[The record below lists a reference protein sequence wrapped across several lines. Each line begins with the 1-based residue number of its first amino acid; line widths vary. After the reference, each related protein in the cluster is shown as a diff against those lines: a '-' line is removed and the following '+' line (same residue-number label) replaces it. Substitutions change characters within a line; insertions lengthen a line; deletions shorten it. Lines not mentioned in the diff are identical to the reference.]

1 MVNITIDK
9 WIKEL
14 SKILVS
20 DAEAISVKEYE
31 KHIAE
36 LEMENEIKKSYRHIS
51 KKMIEEIVIFI
62 EIYKKIY
69 TVKRI
74 GN

>member
-1 MVNITIDK
+1 MK
-9 WIKEL
+9 
-14 SKILVS
+14 
-20 DAEAISVKEYE
+20 

-36 LEMENEIKKSYRHIS
+36 LEMEKKKKKSYRHIS